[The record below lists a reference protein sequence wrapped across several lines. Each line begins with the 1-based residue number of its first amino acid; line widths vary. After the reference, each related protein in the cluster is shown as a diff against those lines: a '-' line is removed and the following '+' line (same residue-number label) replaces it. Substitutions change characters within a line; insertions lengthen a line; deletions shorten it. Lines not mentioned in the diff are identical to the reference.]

1 MKQIWNT
8 VSETATE
15 LGHPGDYLV
24 KLQLFTK
31 MKVLSLAQTVPDLK
45 LLLMRCLLMDFVKKN
60 KMLFPKFYWFF
71 IKSSVSSSLISSNSA
86 KMLGSYWISFCLI
99 VKLSASLEF
108 HRLFEFYILEL
119 TRSAPRRS
127 L

>member
-31 MKVLSLAQTVPDLK
+31 MKVLSLAQTVLDLK
-45 LLLMRCLLMDFVKKN
+45 LLRMRCLLMDF
-60 KMLFPKFYWFF
+60 
-71 IKSSVSSSLISSNSA
+71 A
-86 KMLGSYWISFCLI
+86 K
-99 VKLSASLEF
+99 
-108 HRLFEFYILEL
+108 
-119 TRSAPRRS
+119 
-127 L
+127 